1 MPTLHYADL
10 PSAIQR
16 KVLENIDTPP
26 ACACWDWAGNYNR
39 DLPVLRWKGKSGN
52 AIRLVNE
59 CFKHRS
65 IDSTKIARHTC
76 TNRWCVNPGHTYFV
90 ERKEITPVMRGENHP
105 NAKLTRT
112 DVAVI
117 RRRGKH
123 SKAEDLSAEFG
134 VTPEEI
140 SHILNRKRWKH
151 L

>member
-1 MPTLHYADL
+1 MPALHYHEL

-16 KVLENIDTPP
+16 KVLKNRDIIP
-26 ACACWDWAGNYNR
+26 ACACWDWSGSYNR
-39 DLPVLRWKGKSGN
+39 DLPVLKWKEKSGN
-52 AIRLVNE
+52 AARLVAE
-59 CFKHRS
+59 HFKNCR

-76 TNRWCVNPGHTYFV
+76 ENRWCVNPNHTYFV
-90 ERKEITPVMRGENHP
+90 ERKEITPVMRGEKHP

-112 DVAVI
+112 DVAEI
-117 RRRGKH
+117 RRRGRH
-123 SKAEDLSAEFG
+123 VNAEELSDQFG